1 MKTCWTDGCRLTA
14 QPMRN
19 YCAGCLTVEYL
30 AKKEREKA
38 KTEKTVKEKRSRKNK
53 PREEFDNA
61 DRDREIMDV
70 IENEGLCYREAA
82 ERFSISKSAVSG
94 VVDRDRKHKK
104 CDAVT

>member
-1 MKTCWTDGCRLTA
+1 
-14 QPMRN
+14 MRDF
-19 YCAGCLTVEYL
+19 CAGCLTVEYL
-30 AKKEREKA
+30 AQKEREKT

-53 PREEFDNA
+53 PWEEFENA
-61 DRDREIMDV
+61 DRDRDIMEA

-104 CDAVT
+104 YEAVT